1 MSKTSA
7 VAAKALTCEGVRGRA
22 ELSPVPLNH
31 FELLGIAPAFA
42 IDLERLE
49 QAYRDIQSNVH
60 PDRFARAGDAERRAS
75 MEMTTR
81 VNEAY
86 RTLRSPVQRAAYLLA
101 LNGVDAGLETRTAM
115 PREFLMEQ
123 MELRERLEGAGDADA
138 LGRLE
143 QELFGLKEGLQAQI
157 AECIDARHD
166 YHGAADLVR
175 KYMFLDRLDEDINAA
190 YEALE
195 A

>member
-7 VAAKALTCEGVRGRA
+7 AAAKALT
-22 ELSPVPLNH
+22 SNH
-31 FELLGIAPAFA
+31 FELFGIAPAFA

-49 QAYRDIQSNVH
+49 QAYRGIQSNVH
-60 PDRFARAGDAERRAS
+60 PDRFAQAGDAERLAS
-75 MEMTTR
+75 MQMTTR

-86 RTLRSPVQRAAYLLA
+86 RTLRSAVRRAAYLLG
-101 LNGVDAGLETRTAM
+101 LNGVDVGLETNTAM

-123 MELRERLEGAGDADA
+123 MELRERLEEARNADE

-143 QELFGLKEGLQAQI
+143 QELFGLKDGLQAQI
-157 AECIDARHD
+157 AECIDTRHD
-166 YHGAADLVR
+166 YGGAADLVR
-175 KYMFLDRLDEDINAA
+175 KLMFLEKLDEDINAA
-190 YEALE
+190 YEALD

>member
-1 MSKTSA
+1 
-7 VAAKALTCEGVRGRA
+7 
-22 ELSPVPLNH
+22 
-31 FELLGIAPAFA
+31 
-42 IDLERLE
+42 
-49 QAYRDIQSNVH
+49 VH
-60 PDRFARAGDAERRAS
+60 PDRFAQAGDAERRAS
-75 MEMTTR
+75 MQMTTR

-86 RTLRSPVQRAAYLLA
+86 RTLRSPLHRAAYLLG
-101 LNGVDAGLETRTAM
+101 LNGVDVGLETNTAM

-123 MELRERLEGAGDADA
+123 MELRERLEAARNADE

-157 AECIDARHD
+157 AECIDTRHD
-166 YHGAADLVR
+166 YGGAADLVR
-175 KYMFLDRLDEDINAA
+175 KLMFLEKLDEDINAA